1 MTDLSFAT
9 LLLIRSTDSMAT
21 AASNVLGVLAVGAA
35 ADGSA
40 PADVPTVKLDLV
52 GLFTHASWPIKATI
66 GLLVICSLLVWVIAV
81 LKLLQL
87 GRLRRAESDF
97 DRRVRNAT
105 SLDALFDVA
114 RSHYAPGARVIGE
127 LYMRGTGAEL
137 DRLRAVADRA
147 ILSEGQSARA
157 LMWLL
162 AFIAAGAPFIGLF
175 GTVYGIMDA
184 FIRIGAAKTAS
195 LPVVAPAIGE
205 ALITTAIGL
214 AAAIPAVFFYNWI
227 DKTVEDFVADLQA
240 AAAEWA
246 AIVAEHAPAE
256 AAQASFPT
264 AGAGG
269 SAGVRSYAPRGGR

>member
-1 MTDLSFAT
+1 MIPLFGGLDP
-9 LLLIRSTDSMAT
+9 T
-21 AASNVLGVLAVGAA
+21 APGDAV
-35 ADGSA
+35 
-40 PADVPTVKLDLV
+40 TMKLDLV
-52 GLFTHASWPIKATI
+52 GLFSHAAWPVRLTI
-66 GLLVICSLLVWVIAV
+66 GLLIGCSLLVWIIAV
-81 LKLLQL
+81 LKLMQL
-87 GRLRRAESDF
+87 TRLLFAERSF
-97 DRRVRNAT
+97 DKQIRTAGT
-105 SLDALFDVA
+105 LEDLFDVA
-114 RSHYAPGARVIGE
+114 RSHGAPGARVISA
-127 LYMRGTGAEL
+127 LYLRGAGAHL

-147 ILSEGQSARA
+147 ILVEGQRARA

-227 DKTVEDFVADLQA
+227 DRRVEDFVSELEA

-246 AIVAEHAPAE
+246 ALVAEQAAPADP
-256 AAQASFPT
+256 AIPLV
-264 AGAGG
+264 
-269 SAGVRSYAPRGGR
+269 SAGPRGQRGARS